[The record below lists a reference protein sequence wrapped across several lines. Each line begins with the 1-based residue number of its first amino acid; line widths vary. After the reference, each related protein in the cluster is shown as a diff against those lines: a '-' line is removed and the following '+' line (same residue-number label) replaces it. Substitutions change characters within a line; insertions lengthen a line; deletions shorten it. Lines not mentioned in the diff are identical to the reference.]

1 MVGPLLDPVGATVLT
16 LVGVS
21 EVAIAI
27 DLLTTGC
34 RSASWPRV
42 RGFVRRAWAPLLG
55 QVLTGWASPALDYQY
70 VVDGVL
76 HHGSRVRYG
85 GYFWLSQARRARYRY
100 EAGAQVDVYYDPRKP
115 NRAVLEPGPPG
126 YAWVM
131 LLTGVLFASAG
142 LYFGFLSAAA

>member
-1 MVGPLLDPVGATVLT
+1 MIGPLIDPVGATVLT
-16 LVGVS
+16 VFGVS
-21 EVAIAI
+21 EAAVAL
-27 DLLTTGC
+27 DLLTTGR

-42 RGFVRRAWAPLLG
+42 RGFVRRAWTPLLG
-55 QVLTGWASPALDYQY
+55 QVLTGWAPPRLDYEY

-85 GYFWLSQARRARYRY
+85 GYLWLNPARRARYRY

-115 NRAVLEPGPPG
+115 DRAVLEPGPPG
-126 YAWVM
+126 YALLM
-131 LLTGVLFASAG
+131 LLTGALFVAAG